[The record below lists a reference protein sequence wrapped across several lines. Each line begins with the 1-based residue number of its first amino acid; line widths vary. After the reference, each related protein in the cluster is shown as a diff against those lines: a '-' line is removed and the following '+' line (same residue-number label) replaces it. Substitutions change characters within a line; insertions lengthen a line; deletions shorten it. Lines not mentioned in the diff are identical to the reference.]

1 MVNQISFLQCSI
13 KSDINHE
20 QRQEVPGVPERENEN
35 SKESSERVDESI
47 ENA

>member
-1 MVNQISFLQCSI
+1 MNRISFLQCSI

-20 QRQEVPGVPERENEN
+20 QQQEISEVPCRENEN
-35 SKESSERVDESI
+35 PQKSQERVRESI